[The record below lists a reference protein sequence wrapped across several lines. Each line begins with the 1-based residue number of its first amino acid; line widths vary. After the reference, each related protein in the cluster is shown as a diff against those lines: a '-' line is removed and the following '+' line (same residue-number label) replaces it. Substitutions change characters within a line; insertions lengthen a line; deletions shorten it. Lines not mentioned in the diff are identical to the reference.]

1 MLWGQRPALA
11 RFSPPKQAGAHQ
23 NLRFGH
29 GRGEG
34 SMLSLPSVDPRRVYA
49 LTPQFERELEP
60 QAADA
65 YPSSPS
71 ERESE
76 GPFMPAE
83 QALAIVLQSLEEDK
97 AEEIVSLDIRGR
109 SSFADHM
116 IVASGRSNRHV
127 CALADHVMR
136 KLKEAGAGG
145 LRVEGLPGCDW
156 VLVDAGDLIVHLFR
170 PEVRQFYNIEKMWA
184 PPMPVGVKG

>member
-1 MLWGQRPALA
+1 MDWRAILA
-11 RFSPPKQAGAHQ
+11 WARAHRRAKLT
-23 NLRFGH
+23 LR
-29 GRGEG
+29 R
-34 SMLSLPSVDPRRVYA
+34 SRRVYA
-49 LTPQFERELEP
+49 LTPQFERQLEP
-60 QAADA
+60 PPAAA
-65 YPSSPS
+65 HVSSPPDAANPI
-71 ERESE
+71 ERDRE
-76 GPFMPAE
+76 GPFMPAQ

-97 AEEIVSLDIRGR
+97 AEDIVSLDIRGR

-127 CALADHVMR
+127 GALADHVLR

-184 PPMPVGVKG
+184 PPVPVGLKG